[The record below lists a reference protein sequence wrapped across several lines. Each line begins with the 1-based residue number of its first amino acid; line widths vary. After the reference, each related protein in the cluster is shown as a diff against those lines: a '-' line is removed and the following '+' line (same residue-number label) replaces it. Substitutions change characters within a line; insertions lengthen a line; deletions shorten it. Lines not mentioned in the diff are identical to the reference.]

1 MSLKYIREYVYKRGK
16 MIYIKCCILNVCVVV
31 SALIKNAFRFMNL
44 SLSLT
49 AMFFLMEFYTS
60 KSAAM
65 FSLLNFFALTFNFM
79 FAFGVFKTCAQL
91 LDRRFTKRF
100 YTIKNDEVIQ
110 YAKIRRTN
118 YEYTIHTR
126 DDKTI
131 TTDKEIIE
139 NDDYLII
146 YDEDF
151 TPVKI
156 IPSDCVEYVE
166 ERCYEIAQTHKE

>member
-1 MSLKYIREYVYKRGK
+1 MN
-16 MIYIKCCILNVCVVV
+16 YIKCCMLNFCVVV
-31 SALIKNAFRFMNL
+31 SALIKNAFRFYEL

-49 AMFFLMEFYTS
+49 VMFFLMEFYTT

-65 FSLLNFFALTFNFM
+65 FSLLNFFALLFSFM
-79 FAFGVFKTCAQL
+79 FAFGVFKTCLQL
-91 LDRRFTKRF
+91 LDRRFTKRL
-100 YTIKNDEVIQ
+100 YTIENNEVIQ
-110 YAKIRRTN
+110 YAKIRRIN
-118 YEYTIHTR
+118 YEYMIHTR

-131 TTDKEIIE
+131 TTDKEIIY

-156 IPSDCVEYVE
+156 IPSDYIEYVTE
-166 ERCYEIAQTHKE
+166 QSYEIAQTHKE